1 MRKIVKIL
9 DVNIDVLS
17 MNEAVNKVFEFVQED
32 RNHVICTPNAEI
44 IYAAKNDLELKEIL
58 NHSDMNTADGAG
70 VILGA
75 KILNLPLTEKVSGFD
90 LVRNIILSE
99 KAKGLKLFL
108 FGCAPGVAELAGE
121 KIKEMNHGVE
131 IVGYRN
137 GFFTE
142 KDDSEIVTTVSNANC
157 DIILVALG
165 VPKQEKWIYK
175 HRNELNTKVCIGVG
189 GSLDVF
195 AGKLKLSPDFF
206 RRNGL
211 EWLYR
216 LAKQPSRIVR
226 MLSLPKFVI
235 LLIKE
240 RIFTS

>member
-1 MRKIVKIL
+1 M
-9 DVNIDVLS
+9 NI
-17 MNEAVNKVFEFVQED
+17 
-32 RNHVICTPNAEI
+32 
-44 IYAAKNDLELKEIL
+44 
-58 NHSDMNTADGAG
+58 ADGAG

-99 KAKGLKLFL
+99 KAKRLKLFL
-108 FGCAPGVAELAGE
+108 FGSEPGVAELAGE
-121 KIKEMNHGVE
+121 RIKKMNQDVE